1 MPDEPTTPPEGQA
14 ASDWSAFT
22 EAGITPDRAQEV
34 VQAYQAMQDLNNLD
48 KRPQALQQ
56 LVRPD
61 LDGQILRQMIG
72 AEQPAPEPEPNPW
85 ERFAPAEPQPIG
97 YDAAGN
103 PVFDQPPGQYEPQ
116 GFDPRSL
123 QPVFDQYGNQVEE
136 RAYRRVMDDL
146 QKMAVDQNVRDSAS
160 SAATAAGLP
169 GSLSGMIEQQVREQM
184 RLQPNRQA
192 ADLAADAARSISAEL
207 MAWRA
212 APAENPPPTGAVPSG
227 PAPSLDERPKDF
239 NDAARIM
246 AERLRQ

>member
-1 MPDEPTTPPEGQA
+1 MADEPTTPEPSA
-14 ASDWSAFT
+14 APDWSAFT
-22 EAGITPDRAQEV
+22 DAGITPDKASEV
-34 VQAYQAMQDLNNLD
+34 VQAYQAVQSLNNLD
-48 KRPQALQQ
+48 TRPQALQN

-61 LDGQILRQMIG
+61 LDGQILRQMLG
-72 AEQPAPEPEPNPW
+72 GEQEAEQPADPW
-85 ERFAPAEPQPIG
+85 QQFAPESPDPIG

-103 PVFDQPPGQYEPQ
+103 PVFAQPPGQYAEP

-146 QKMAVDQNVRDSAS
+146 QKMAVDQSVRDSSA
-160 SAATAAGLP
+160 SAAQQAGLP
-169 GSLSGMIEQQVREQM
+169 ASVSGLIEQHVREQM

-192 ADLAADAARSISAEL
+192 ADLAADAARSLSAEL

-212 APAENPPPTGAVPSG
+212 APAENPPPTGAIPSG

-239 NDAARIM
+239 KDAARIM